1 MLRKPRGTDCTPLA
15 GLTGRERDSVHDH
28 GLSVDRRGLGHP
40 SLCVQAFVTCL
51 LATSAVIACTLG
63 AFGPSATSDGRT
75 ILWKNR
81 DNDCPD
87 QEMAYHTGPRF
98 RFVTDI
104 NTGDTSNAWAGINE
118 AGFAIIDA
126 NSFNLGGD
134 DVDDDDGT
142 IMFAALGTCATV
154 DDFARMMD
162 SLNRVGRISPEN
174 YGVFD
179 STGMTS
185 IFEAGDTFY
194 TRFNADDDTLGL
206 LLRANYSM
214 SGGSANQL
222 GRNRWRRAMQ
232 LTVPARRADSIDAR
246 FIIQTLARDLGQVG
260 FDPYPLPFEDSLG
273 NLPRGFLPTDSTIC
287 RYRTRSVQVIVGP
300 RPGAAPGQA
309 MMWILLGPAEVA
321 LPIPVWVIADSMPEP
336 LNGPDHAALCDKALS
351 VHECLHPDLSH
362 INAVNTFR
370 LSEMYDSFA
379 PVQSAIF
386 ALVDSCES
394 VWGPN
399 GPDPAQ
405 ACSVTTTACR
415 MVMQAYRSFEH
426 YTHWGATPKAPG
438 PSGPNP
444 TAQSADRVAISPAV
458 SSKAERAWVFDAAG
472 RRVAQARIKPDGAV
486 TTPTPIGLRS
496 GAYFL
501 VFPPGTDLKPVR
513 FTLAR

>member
-1 MLRKPRGTDCTPLA
+1 MFRKPRGTDCTPLA
-15 GLTGRERDSVHDH
+15 DLTGRERDSVYSPA
-28 GLSVDRRGLGHP
+28 LSVSR
-40 SLCVQAFVTCL
+40 QAPGRPPILARLVLSSL
-51 LATSAVIACTLG
+51 LATSAVIACTIG

-75 ILWKNR
+75 VLWKNR

-87 QEMAYHTGPRF
+87 QKMAYYTGPRF

-104 NTGDTSNAWAGINE
+104 NAADTNNAWAGINE

-126 NSFNLGGD
+126 NSLNLGGSD
-134 DVDDDDGT
+134 ADDDDGT
-142 IMFAALGTCATV
+142 IMFAALGACATV

-162 SLNRVGRISPEN
+162 SLNRVGRVTPVN

-179 STGMTS
+179 STGMAS

-194 TRFNADDDTLGL
+194 TRFDAGDDTLGL

-214 SGGSANQL
+214 SGDSANQL

-232 LTVPARRADSIDAR
+232 LCVRARRANRLDTR
-246 FIIQTLARDLGQVG
+246 FVIRTLARDLGQVG
-260 FDPYPLPFEDSLG
+260 FNPYPLPFKDSLG

-287 RYRTRSVQVIVGP
+287 RYRTRSVQVIAGP
-300 RPGAAPGQA
+300 RPGASLGQA

-336 LNGPDHAALCDKALS
+336 LNGPDHSTLCDKALS
-351 VHECLHPDLSH
+351 VHECLHPDPRC
-362 INAVNTFR
+362 INAVNTYR
-370 LSEMYDSFA
+370 LSEMYDTFA

-394 VWGPN
+394 VWGLN

-405 ACSVTTTACR
+405 ACSVTTTACH
-415 MVMQAYRSFEH
+415 MVMHAYRRFEY
-426 YTHWGATPKAPG
+426 YTHWGPTPEAPG

-444 TAQSADRVAISPAV
+444 TAQSAGRVVLDPAA
-458 SSKAERAWVFDAAG
+458 SSRAERAWVFDAAG
-472 RRVAQARIKPDGAV
+472 RRVAQTRIKPDG
-486 TTPTPIGLRS
+486 TLSPPIGLRS

-501 VFPPGTDLKPVR
+501 VFPPGTSLRPVR